1 MRKQILAMSVMAV
14 MFLAACGNND
24 SKDVAPSPEV
34 NIDATNT
41 QAPTGVPKDSNTT
54 INAPENA
61 NGNQGNVTENPN
73 GNQEQA
79 TENAD
84 DNQEHVTED
93 VRIQTADEALT
104 RLKEGNRRFLSD
116 ESEMINVSG
125 ERRQQL
131 EDGQEPYVVVVSCS
145 DSRVTPTAV
154 FNVGL
159 GEIFDVRIAGN
170 VVDKDALGSIEYG
183 VEHLHAPLIVVM
195 GHEKC
200 GAVTAAYDKL
210 KKGTEVDGNIKS
222 IVDKITPSIKDS
234 DDLDEAIH
242 DNIDKV
248 ADTIENDKIVKH
260 LMDQGKVRLV
270 KAYYALDGTV
280 TFDE

>member
-24 SKDVAPSPEV
+24 SKGVAPSPDV

-61 NGNQGNVTENPN
+61 NGNQ
-73 GNQEQA
+73 
-79 TENAD
+79 
-84 DNQEHVTED
+84 EHITED

-104 RLKEGNRRFLSD
+104 RLKEGNRRFLSND
-116 ESEMINVSG
+116 SELINVS
-125 ERRQQL
+125 EQRRQQL

>member
-24 SKDVAPSPEV
+24 SNNVAPSPEV

-41 QAPTGVPKDSNTT
+41 QAPTDVPKDSNNS

-61 NGNQGNVTENPN
+61 GGNQGNVTENPN

-93 VRIQTADEALT
+93 VR
-104 RLKEGNRRFLSD
+104 KEGNRRFLSND
-116 ESEMINVSG
+116 SELINVS
-125 ERRQQL
+125 EQRRQQL